1 MPKRRGT
8 PARGP
13 DAKRRQ
19 RTASPGKDLDLE
31 EPCNLADAGELATC
45 RSNSIDFEQ
54 IIRASN
60 ILPKEKLTE
69 SLTGCGSQIEPTIPQ
84 IRLGDKSVAVHIPK
98 ATKDQITRGGYINL
112 ALLLKGT
119 ITGYN
124 QSVTG
129 CGSQR
134 RHCSCYST
142 KTHPHPQIE
151 HDFDEK
157 HIH

>member
-54 IIRASN
+54 IIRALN

-69 SLTGCGSQIEPTIPQ
+69 RLTGYGSHIEPTVPQ
-84 IRLGDKSVAVHIPK
+84 IRRGGESVAIHIPK
-98 ATKDQITRGGYINL
+98 AIKDQITRGG
-112 ALLLKGT
+112 G
-119 ITGYN
+119 
-124 QSVTG
+124 
-129 CGSQR
+129 
-134 RHCSCYST
+134 
-142 KTHPHPQIE
+142 
-151 HDFDEK
+151 
-157 HIH
+157 IH